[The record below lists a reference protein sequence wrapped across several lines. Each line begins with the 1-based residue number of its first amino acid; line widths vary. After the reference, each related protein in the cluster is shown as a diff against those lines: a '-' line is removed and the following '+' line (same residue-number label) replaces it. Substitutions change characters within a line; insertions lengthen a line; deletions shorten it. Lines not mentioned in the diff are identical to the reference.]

1 VTTIPC
7 EEARHERYEDTGH
20 PMTSA
25 PRPTVSLRR
34 LEPEDRRPYLAAV
47 ARSVSLHH
55 PWACPPDTQEAF
67 DAYLAGSADRI
78 PLAVVVDNGELAGVY
93 TLSQI
98 HYGAFRN
105 AYLGYYAFWPYA
117 GMGAM
122 RTAMPLLFRYAFG
135 DLGLHRLQA
144 NVQPGNHRSIGLLRV
159 TGWREEGYARR
170 YLKIGGRWRDHLMF
184 AILAE
189 EVGEGSRQR
198 SP

>member
-1 VTTIPC
+1 
-7 EEARHERYEDTGH
+7 
-20 PMTSA
+20 MTPA
-25 PRPTVSLRR
+25 PRPTISLRR
-34 LEPEDRRPYLAAV
+34 LGPEDRQPYLGAV

-55 PWACPPDTQEAF
+55 PWARPPDTHEAF
-67 DAYLAGSADRI
+67 DAYVAGSADRI
-78 PLAVVVDNGELAGVY
+78 PLAVVVGGGELAGVY

-98 HYGAFRN
+98 HYGHFRN
-105 AYLGYYAFWPYA
+105 AYLGYYAFRPYA
-117 GMGAM
+117 GTGAM

-144 NVQPGNHRSIGLLRV
+144 NVQPGNDRSIGLLRV

-189 EVGEGSRQR
+189 EVGQGSRQR